1 MRWSKSFRLVALLA
15 EGVDRNSTSWTLT
28 GPSTVALLAEGVDRN
43 AVAFALPLRTVGSPS
58 SRREWIEIQENSMD
72 CAAMKVALLT
82 EGVDR
87 NTFKIE
93 EG

>member
-1 MRWSKSFRLVALLA
+1 M
-15 EGVDRNSTSWTLT
+15 
-28 GPSTVALLAEGVDRN
+28 
-43 AVAFALPLRTVGSPS
+43 AFALPLRTVGSPS